1 MLVYAGI
8 DEAGY
13 GPMLGPLCVASA
25 TFVLKDADPTEGPPD
40 LWDLLAS
47 AVCRRSSDKK
57 RRIAID
63 DSKKLKG
70 ASSARAHPC
79 RHLERG
85 VLAGLYSS
93 TNALPESDT
102 ALLDLIKAPVP
113 TEPWYEGDPICLP
126 LAGTSDE
133 HRITGAMLQRALES
147 AGIALQEMA
156 CETIHPRQINTAA
169 SARERKS
176 SLNLAAALRLAD
188 RIRCTHRAAH
198 PRIIIDR
205 QGGRSDYREQLAMAW
220 PHASIRILGE
230 TKRVSRYRLDFPEG
244 PLTISFEAESE
255 QAHLPAALASMTAKL
270 VRELH
275 MARLNRFF
283 GARIPD
289 LKPTAGYVQDGRR
302 FVQEVDPL
310 LRKLKL
316 DEHQLIR
323 SV

>member
-1 MLVYAGI
+1 MYAGI

-25 TFVLKDADPTEGPPD
+25 SFVLHDADPTGGSPD
-40 LWDLLAS
+40 LWQLLAS
-47 AVCRRSSDKK
+47 AVCRRGSDKK

-63 DSKKLKG
+63 DSKRLKG

-85 VLAGLYSS
+85 VLASLYAS
-93 TNALPESDT
+93 TRTLPESDLG
-102 ALLDLIKAPVP
+102 LLDILKTPVP
-113 TEPWYEGDPICLP
+113 TEPWYDGDAIKLP
-126 LAGTSDE
+126 LCGTSSE
-133 HRITGAMLQRALES
+133 HRISAAMLVRALD
-147 AGIALQEMA
+147 IANIKLTSVA

-169 SARERKS
+169 NAHERKS

-188 RIRCTHRAAH
+188 QIRRDHRDAH

-205 QGGRSDYREQLAMAW
+205 QGGRTAYREQLSMAW
-220 PHASIRILGE
+220 PNASIRILGE
-230 TKRVSRYRLDFPEG
+230 TGRISRYRLDFPEG

-255 QAHLPAALASMTAKL
+255 QSHLPAALASMTAKL

-275 MARLNRFF
+275 MSRLNRFF
-283 GARIPD
+283 SSRMPE

-310 LRKLKL
+310 LRELKL
-316 DEHQLIR
+316 DEEQLIR